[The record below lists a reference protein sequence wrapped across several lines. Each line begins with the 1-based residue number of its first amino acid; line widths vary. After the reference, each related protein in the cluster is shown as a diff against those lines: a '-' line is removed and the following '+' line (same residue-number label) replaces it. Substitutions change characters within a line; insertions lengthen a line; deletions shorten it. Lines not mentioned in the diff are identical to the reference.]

1 MDQEV
6 IKSLLEVLNFEKIAL
21 SIALLLFTWLMLY
34 GIKHLSH
41 LLAEKFPRRRLL
53 ISSIFPV
60 FRLLAWVHIVAF
72 IIMKILRPPGE
83 TIMLVAGASGVAIG
97 LGAQDLIKN
106 ILAGILILFERPFR
120 VGDMIKVENYYGEV
134 TNVGLRASRLH
145 TFDDSIVTLPNSMLL
160 NSGVSN
166 SNTGSLHELVEVTFF
181 LPATVN
187 ADKVKTLAHE
197 AALCSPYVHRGQTVN
212 VLVKDEFERAF
223 LTVFTIQAYTI
234 DVRFERLLASDLT
247 ERVKEEVNKRGL
259 LRKEAVA
266 EALSS

>member
-1 MDQEV
+1 MDKEV

-21 SIALLLFTWLMLY
+21 SIALLLLTWGVLY
-34 GIKHLSH
+34 GIKRLSH

-60 FRLLAWVHIVAF
+60 FRLLAWVHVVTF

-97 LGAQDLIKN
+97 FGAQDLIKN
-106 ILAGILILFERPFR
+106 VLAGILILFERPFR

-160 NSGVSN
+160 NNGVSN
-166 SNTGSLHELVEVTFF
+166 SNTSSLYELIEVKFS
-181 LPATVN
+181 LPATVD
-187 ADKVKTLAHE
+187 AGDVKAVARE

-212 VLVKDEFERAF
+212 VLVEDEFERAF

-234 DVRFERLLASDLT
+234 DVRFERLMASDLT
-247 ERVKEEVNKRGL
+247 ERVKEEINKRGL
-259 LRKEAVA
+259 LGREPVA